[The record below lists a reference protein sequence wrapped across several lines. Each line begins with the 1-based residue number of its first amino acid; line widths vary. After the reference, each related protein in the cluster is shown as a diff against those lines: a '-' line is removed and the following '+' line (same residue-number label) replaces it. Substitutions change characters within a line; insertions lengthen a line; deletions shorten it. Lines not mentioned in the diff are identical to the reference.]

1 MVTSGVN
8 FKANYPRMDWHK
20 LVIETIGLKFVPWH
34 ALDKLVGNGKNF
46 NFKALGDFGYSIS
59 GYEQL
64 LKFETNSNEKKIE
77 EYEN

>member
-1 MVTSGVN
+1 
-8 FKANYPRMDWHK
+8 
-20 LVIETIGLKFVPWH
+20 
-34 ALDKLVGNGKNF
+34 LDKLVGNGKNF

>member
-1 MVTSGVN
+1 
-8 FKANYPRMDWHK
+8 
-20 LVIETIGLKFVPWH
+20 
-34 ALDKLVGNGKNF
+34 
-46 NFKALGDFGYSIS
+46 LGDFGYSIS